1 MPRRTIRARAARAE
15 AEAAPFEIAG
25 AKVAPG
31 ERRTVDLSIARFYT
45 HSELT
50 MPVHVV
56 HGRKPGPR
64 LFISAAMHG
73 DEINGVEIIRRLIR
87 LPLLDRLHGVL
98 IAVPIVNVHGF
109 IAQSRYLPDRRDL
122 NRSFPGSGHGSLASR
137 LAHMFTREVVSRST
151 HGIDLHTGAL
161 HRSNLPQVRARLEDA
176 ETLRLA
182 AAFHVPVL
190 INAEVRAGSVRE
202 VATRLG
208 IPVLVYEGGE
218 ALRFDED
225 SIRVGLRGV
234 VGVMREL
241 GMLPPARP
249 KRPHHTGDSVIARST
264 TWLRAPSGGILRTLL
279 PLGSHVRKGEVL
291 GVVSDPFGEREITL
305 EAPTHGI
312 VIGCLNL
319 PLVNE
324 GDAVFHIAR
333 FGRLR
338 EAAARVAEF
347 RSRQQELDP
356 ELVEEASAD

>member
-1 MPRRTIRARAARAE
+1 MRI
-15 AEAAPFEIAG
+15 
-25 AKVAPG
+25 APG
-31 ERRTVDLSIARFYT
+31 ERRTLDLSVTRFYT
-45 HSELT
+45 HGELT

-56 HGRKPGPR
+56 HGHRPGPR

-73 DEINGVEIIRRLIR
+73 DEINGVEIIRRLIK
-87 LPLLDRLHGVL
+87 LPLLDRLRGVL

-109 IAQSRYLPDRRDL
+109 ISLSRYLPDRRDL
-122 NRSFPGSGHGSLASR
+122 NRSFPGSGRGSLAAR
-137 LAHMFTREVVSRST
+137 LACLFTEEVVSRST

-161 HRSNLPQVRARLEDA
+161 HRSNLPQVRAQLEDP

-182 AAFHVPVL
+182 QSFHVPVL

-202 VATRLG
+202 VATRRG

-234 VGVMREL
+234 IGVMRAL
-241 GMLPPARP
+241 DMLPAITPRRP
-249 KRPHHTGDSVIARST
+249 LRPGESLIARST
-264 TWLRAPSGGILRTLL
+264 LWMRAPASGILCTVL

-291 GVVSDPFGEREITL
+291 GVISDPFGEREVAL
-305 EAPTHGI
+305 RAPANGI
-312 VIGCLNL
+312 VIGNLNL

-324 GDAVFHIAR
+324 GDAIFHIAR

-347 RSRQQELDP
+347 RNRQRELDP
-356 ELVEEASAD
+356 ELVEEAPAD

>member
-1 MPRRTIRARAARAE
+1 MPRRTGRARAARAE
-15 AEAAPFEIAG
+15 TARAPFEIAG
-25 AKVAPG
+25 TRIAPG
-31 ERRTVDLSIARFYT
+31 ERRTIDLSIARFYT
-45 HSELT
+45 HSEMT

-56 HGRKPGPR
+56 HGRRPGPR
-64 LFISAAMHG
+64 LFVSAAMHG

-87 LPLLDRLHGVL
+87 LPLLERLRGVL

-109 IAQSRYLPDRRDL
+109 ISQSRYLPDRRDL

-137 LAHMFTREVVSRST
+137 LAHLFTQEVVSRAT

-182 AAFHVPVL
+182 EAFRAPIL

-202 VATRLG
+202 VAIRRG
-208 IPVLVYEGGE
+208 IPLLVYEGGE
-218 ALRFDED
+218 ALRFDEE
-225 SIRVGLRGV
+225 SIRAGLRGV
-234 VGVMREL
+234 VGVMRALE
-241 GMLPPARP
+241 MLPANPARRS
-249 KRPHHTGDSVIARST
+249 RPAGETVIARAT
-264 TWLRAPSGGILRTLL
+264 AWLRAPTGGILRTVF

-291 GVVSDPFGEREITL
+291 GVISDPFGEREIAL
-305 EAPTHGI
+305 QAHADGI

-338 EAAARVAEF
+338 EAAARVAKF
-347 RSRQQELDP
+347 RSCQRELDP
-356 ELVEEASAD
+356 ELVEEEPVG

>member
-1 MPRRTIRARAARAE
+1 MPRRTTRARAARAE
-15 AEAAPFEIAG
+15 AAAPFEIAG
-25 AKVAPG
+25 TRIAPG

-45 HSELT
+45 HSEMT

-56 HGRKPGPR
+56 HGRRPGPR

-87 LPLLDRLHGVL
+87 LPLLERLRGAL

-109 IAQSRYLPDRRDL
+109 ISQSRYLPDRRDL

-137 LAHMFTREVVSRST
+137 LAHLFTEEVVSRAT

-161 HRSNLPQVRARLEDA
+161 HRSNLPQVRARLEDP
-176 ETLRLA
+176 ETLWLA
-182 AAFHVPVL
+182 EAFHAPIL
-190 INAEVRAGSVRE
+190 INAEVRTGSVRE
-202 VATRLG
+202 VATRRG
-208 IPVLVYEGGE
+208 IPLLVYEGGE
-218 ALRFDED
+218 ALRFDEE
-225 SIRVGLRGV
+225 SIRAGLRGV
-234 VGVMREL
+234 VGVMRALE
-241 GMLPPARP
+241 MLPANPAR
-249 KRPHHTGDSVIARST
+249 RPRPAGETVIARST
-264 TWLRAPSGGILRTLL
+264 SWLRAPTGGILRTVL

-291 GVVSDPFGEREITL
+291 GVISDPFGEREVAL
-305 EAPTHGI
+305 RAPAHGI

-338 EAAARVAEF
+338 AAAARVAEF
-347 RSRQQELDP
+347 RSRPRELDP
-356 ELVEEASAD
+356 ELVEAEPAG

>member
-1 MPRRTIRARAARAE
+1 MPRRTGRARAAK
-15 AEAAPFEIAG
+15 AEAALVPFEIAG
-25 AKVAPG
+25 TKIAPG

-45 HSELT
+45 HSEIT

-56 HGRKPGPR
+56 HGRRPGPR

-73 DEINGVEIIRRLIR
+73 DEINGVEIIRRLIK
-87 LPLLDRLHGVL
+87 LPLLNRLHGVL

-109 IAQSRYLPDRRDL
+109 ISLSRYLPDRRDL
-122 NRSFPGSGHGSLASR
+122 NRSFPGSEQGSLAAR
-137 LAHMFTREVVSRST
+137 LAHLFTEEIVSRAT

-182 AAFHVPVL
+182 EAFHVPVL
-190 INAEVRAGSVRE
+190 INAEVREGSVRE

-218 ALRFDED
+218 ALRFDEE

-234 VGVMREL
+234 VGVMRAL
-241 GMLPPARP
+241 SMLPAAQAR
-249 KRPHHTGDSVIARST
+249 RPRHAGESVIARST
-264 TWLRAPSGGILRTLL
+264 SWVRSPSGGILRTVL

-291 GVVSDPFGEREITL
+291 GVISDPFGEREIAL
-305 EAPTHGI
+305 EAPVNGI
-312 VIGCLNL
+312 IIGCLNL

-333 FGRLR
+333 FARLR

-347 RSRQQELDP
+347 RSRSRELDP
-356 ELVEEASAD
+356 ELVEETPAD

>member
-1 MPRRTIRARAARAE
+1 MPGRTTRARAARAE
-15 AEAAPFEIAG
+15 TAPPPFEIAG
-25 AKVAPG
+25 VRIAPG

-45 HSELT
+45 HGEMT

-56 HGRKPGPR
+56 RGRRPGPR

-87 LPLLDRLHGVL
+87 LPLLDRLRGVL

-122 NRSFPGSGHGSLASR
+122 NRSFPGSRQGSLAAR
-137 LAHMFTREVVSRST
+137 LAHLFTEEIVGRAT

-182 AAFHVPVL
+182 EAFRAPIL

-202 VATRLG
+202 VATRRG
-208 IPVLVYEGGE
+208 IPLLVYEGGE

-225 SIRVGLRGV
+225 SIRAGLRGV
-234 VGVMREL
+234 VGVMRALE
-241 GMLPPARP
+241 MLPARP
-249 KRPHHTGDSVIARST
+249 VRRPRPMGEPVIARST
-264 TWLRAPSGGILRTLL
+264 AWLRAPTGGILRTLL
-279 PLGSHVRKGEVL
+279 PLGSHVRKGEAL
-291 GVVSDPFGEREITL
+291 GVISDPFGEREVAL
-305 EAPTHGI
+305 LAPAHGI
-312 VIGCLNL
+312 VIGGLNL

-356 ELVEEASAD
+356 ELVAGEPAG